1 MRKTVLFAALPALF
15 LSVLPSS
22 FAKPPAPA
30 KGASGT
36 APGALV
42 IVFKDGHSQTF
53 NLADIQRIEF
63 SGEPGLA
70 AGDTHVPPRGQFL
83 GRWQVGDGNGHDFI
97 ITLKDDGNAERS
109 LNDMHG
115 TWVYL
120 NGEARITWDDG
131 DQDTI
136 RKAGSRFEKCWH
148 KAGKSFT
155 DTPDNVTNAE
165 NLTPKPI

>member
-1 MRKTVLFAALPALF
+1 MRKSVFFAALAAMF
-15 LSVLPSS
+15 LSVVPSS
-22 FAKPPAPA
+22 FAKTPDQ
-30 KGASGT
+30 GV
-36 APGALV
+36 LV

-63 SGEPGLA
+63 PGEAGLA
-70 AGDTHVPPRGQFL
+70 AGDTHLPPRGQFL
-83 GRWQVGDGNGHDFI
+83 GRWRVGDGNGNDFI

-115 TWVYL
+115 TWVYVD
-120 NGEARITWDDG
+120 GEAHVTWDDG
-131 DQDTI
+131 SQDTI
-136 RKAGSRFEKCWH
+136 RKAGSKFEKCWH
-148 KAGKSFT
+148 KAGTSFS